1 MVTSEGKRGRKQ
13 EEAIFL
19 SELCN
24 VVMCPNQNNEYR
36 QDLQAYY
43 MAALDE
49 REKHF
54 IPQKG
59 GKPVMKAEA
68 PETGKQMM
76 ALATQFMR
84 LKGLMPHDVAKGLN
98 G

>member
-1 MVTSEGKRGRKQ
+1 MVSAEGKRGKRQ
-13 EEAIFL
+13 DDAILF

-24 VVMCPNQNNEYR
+24 VVMCPNQSNEFR
-36 QDLQAYY
+36 QELQAYY

-54 IPQKG
+54 IDRPAG
-59 GKPVMKAEA
+59 RPVMKADA